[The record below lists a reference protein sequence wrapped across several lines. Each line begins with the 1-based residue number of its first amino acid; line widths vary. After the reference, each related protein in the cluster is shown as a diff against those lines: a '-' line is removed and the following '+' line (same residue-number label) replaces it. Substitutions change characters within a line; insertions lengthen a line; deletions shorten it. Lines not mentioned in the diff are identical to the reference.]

1 MGGKFFGIFLPAAVH
16 ADHDAKFPCATL
28 FAMT

>member
-1 MGGKFFGIFLPAAVH
+1 MGASFFGIFLPAAIH

-28 FAMT
+28 FV

>member
-1 MGGKFFGIFLPAAVH
+1 MGGKFFGIFLPVAVY

-28 FAMT
+28 FV